1 MTLVVPRLCFFG
13 CLVLQ
18 PAFSST
24 EMGVTCNSQWCHDFS
39 RDCIAGTESQP
50 CTCEKGIPRVIDKP
64 VNLSVFAPRYYRY
77 TCCIEGDPDSAGS
90 RPRFTFERDVCG
102 EYSGTK
108 MRLAS
113 FLCAVTFAMGL
124 TLYVGGRL
132 YHGCVG
138 GPAEITA
145 EDEKVENPTTVLC
158 GEQLHDAIP
167 PHQWCVTRADLEQ
180 FRRLVRRAVL
190 DRRIVPTDGDMFD
203 PTDDVIGPCIYSITD
218 QYIKPVTACAGNP
231 SWALMLHPDGLA
243 CDLFITHSWKE
254 GIYELIDKALYSW
267 PASAKHAYIC
277 FLSNPQN
284 LDIARLVSSPH
295 DSPFAHALRSATDM
309 MVVSNRRGSIYSRVW
324 CTYEA
329 HLAYTLDKSIFCAT
343 SPIHDFWPRLISQL
357 GVSWVGLSIGVACC
371 LLLVFSA
378 FEHFAE
384 DVRNLLIFSSVCT
397 MLTYTVLRKTPWST
411 ACRSSCFVAVLS
423 AGMAIGFVLAI
434 DITYLMNWVGVMF
447 LFAFSFCMEADRLWA
462 VVAVREKVNLCLGYT
477 GHVRDAQ
484 CSVYEDGELIRR
496 ELHVNAEE
504 LAVDESIECLIRT
517 GLSTGHLRETAQ
529 LVGKLG
535 NVTNWNLANVVC
547 NAGVIWVWVPAHSL
561 GSNVCNID
569 RGILAYVCILQG
581 VTWAVLFVFVLSK
594 DHQAFASMSLVTM
607 LACFAIRA
615 ISVCGFV
622 FTTGLLIGPFVLTVT
637 LAGPATVARIPV
649 VGTPVVRFCIGEWKF
664 KIHSICSRR
673 ARHPEQPEQRRRFSK
688 ELQNS
693 QDDLIKIY
701 GKLEQDLSRESRSS
715 RSSTPPE
722 FQGGKWPT
730 DRMSR
735 ANTLSSAEGN
745 SQSRAETLASR
756 ASQVA
761 V

>member
-190 DRRIVPTDGDMFD
+190 DGRVTPTEADPFD
-203 PTDDVIGPCIYSITD
+203 PIENVIGPCVHTVND
-218 QYIKPVTACAGNP
+218 QYIRPVTARAGNP

-243 CDLFITHSWKE
+243 CDLFITHSWQE
-254 GIYELIDKALYSW
+254 GIYELIDKVLNSW
-267 PASAKHAYIC
+267 PAGKNNAYIC

-284 LDIARLVSSPH
+284 LDIGHLVSKPS

-329 HLAYTLDKSIFCAT
+329 YLAYTLDKQIFCAA
-343 SPIHDFWPRLISQL
+343 SPIHDFWRRVVSHL
-357 GVSWVGLSIGVACC
+357 GVCLVGLSIGAGCWLFLVFCTFDHFATRFRA
-371 LLLVFSA
+371 LLMVLLVGAKLF
-378 FEHFAE
+378 
-384 DVRNLLIFSSVCT
+384 
-397 MLTYTVLRKTPWST
+397 YTIQRKRPSST
-411 ACRSSCFVAVLS
+411 ACRRSCFVAVLS
-423 AGMAIGFVLAI
+423 AGILIGFILQADIMQPMFWVATLLA
-434 DITYLMNWVGVMF
+434 L
-447 LFAFSFCMEADRLWA
+447 LFGLCMEADRLWA
-462 VVAVREKVNLCLGYT
+462 VVAAREKVNLCLGYT

-484 CSVYEDGELIRR
+484 CSVPEDGELIRGQLQ
-496 ELHVNAEE
+496 EQYQE
-504 LAVDESIECLIRT
+504 LAVDQSVECLICT
-517 GLSTGHLRETAQ
+517 GLSTKLLRDTAQ
-529 LVGKLG
+529 RVGKLG
-535 NVTNWNLANVVC
+535 NVTNWNLASIVGHV
-547 NAGVIWVWVPAHSL
+547 GGIWVWLPAHST
-561 GSNVCNID
+561 GSDVCTVD
-569 RGILAYVCILQG
+569 HGISAFICILQG
-581 VTWAVLFVFVLSK
+581 VTWSVLFVFVLSTDRK
-594 DHQAFASMSLVTM
+594 AFAATSVVTLLVC
-607 LACFAIRA
+607 LPIRA
-615 ISVCGFV
+615 VSICAFV
-622 FTTGLLIGPFVLTVT
+622 FSIALVMGPLVLLLT
-637 LAGPATVARIPV
+637 LAGPANVARVPL
-649 VGTPVVRFCIGEWKF
+649 VGPALVRCFIGDWD
-664 KIHSICSRR
+664 IRNSCARR
-673 ARHPEQPEQRRRFSK
+673 SERERRRFSK
-688 ELQNS
+688 ELSDS
-693 QDDLIKIY
+693 QHKLASIY
-701 GKLEQDLSRESRSS
+701 GKLEQDLTRDSRPSLTSTPSDLEGT
-715 RSSTPPE
+715 SSTNRMGRTSSVSSC
-722 FQGGKWPT
+722 GGDSPKT
-730 DRMSR
+730 RQSGSGIV
-735 ANTLSSAEGN
+735 SS
-745 SQSRAETLASR
+745 SQLLQAL
-756 ASQVA
+756 
-761 V
+761 

>member
-254 GIYELIDKALYSW
+254 GIYELVDKVIYSW
-267 PASAKHAYIC
+267 PAGKRHVYLC

-284 LDIARLVSSPH
+284 LDIARLVSSPN
-295 DSPFAHALRSATDM
+295 DSPFARALRSATDM
-309 MVVSNRRGSIYSRVW
+309 MVVSNRRESIYSRVW

-329 HLAYTLDKSIFCAT
+329 HLAYTLDKRIFCAT
-343 SPIHDFWPRLISQL
+343 SPIHDFWHRVASQL
-357 GVSWVGLSIGVACC
+357 GVCLVGLSIGAAC
-371 LLLVFSA
+371 LLLLTFIA
-378 FEHFAE
+378 FEHFALL
-384 DVRNLLIFSSVCT
+384 VRNLLILVLCCT
-397 MLTYTVLRKTPWST
+397 TTTWKYHMKIPWGT
-411 ACRSSCFVAVLS
+411 ACRRSSCAAVLV
-423 AGMAIGFVLAI
+423 AGVGVGFVWQV
-434 DITYLMNWVGVMF
+434 DMTYAMNWVGSLMF
-447 LFAFSFCMEADRLWA
+447 LAFGICVEADRLWA
-462 VVAVREKVNLCLGYT
+462 VVAVREKVNLSLGYT
-477 GHVRDAQ
+477 GHIRDAR
-484 CSVYEDGELIRR
+484 CSVHADGELIRG
-496 ELHVNAEE
+496 ELQEE
-504 LAVDESIECLIRT
+504 TQEVAVDQSVECLICT
-517 GLSTGHLRETAQ
+517 GLSTKLLRDTAQ
-529 LVGKLG
+529 RVGKLG
-535 NVTNWNLANVVC
+535 NVTNWNLASIVGHV
-547 NAGVIWVWVPAHSL
+547 GGIWVWLPAHST
-561 GSNVCNID
+561 GSDVCTVD
-569 RGILAYVCILQG
+569 HGISAFICILQG
-581 VTWAVLFVFVLSK
+581 VTWSVLFVFVLSTDRK
-594 DHQAFASMSLVTM
+594 AFAATSVVTLLVC
-607 LACFAIRA
+607 LPIRA
-615 ISVCGFV
+615 VSICAFV
-622 FTTGLLIGPFVLTVT
+622 FSIALVMGPLVLLLT
-637 LAGPATVARIPV
+637 LAGPANVARVPL
-649 VGTPVVRFCIGEWKF
+649 VGPALVRCFIGDWD
-664 KIHSICSRR
+664 IRNSCARR
-673 ARHPEQPEQRRRFSK
+673 SERERRRFSK
-688 ELQNS
+688 ELSDS
-693 QDDLIKIY
+693 QHKLASIY
-701 GKLEQDLSRESRSS
+701 GKLEQDLTRDSRPSLTSTPSDLEGT
-715 RSSTPPE
+715 SSTNRMGRTSSVSSC
-722 FQGGKWPT
+722 GGDSPKT
-730 DRMSR
+730 RQSGSGIV
-735 ANTLSSAEGN
+735 SS
-745 SQSRAETLASR
+745 SQLLQAL
-756 ASQVA
+756 
-761 V
+761 